1 MKNLILVCTLLI
13 SFTVSAQIN
22 YMEVTNNSTKKVR
35 VIQEHKRIVIFLK
48 DGTKVTGRYL
58 IDNDQGI
65 IVKDQE
71 IPLEAIA
78 IIKRQS
84 ITKKVIGVIFLSAG
98 GITLLSTV
106 GILVGSSEAEFA
118 VAPAITAITLGGI
131 GYGLTKLN
139 SYEQEKYSYNI
150 KKLAP

>member
-1 MKNLILVCTLLI
+1 MKNLILILSLFLSI
-13 SFTVSAQIN
+13 TVSSQIN

-35 VIQEHKRIVIFLK
+35 VIKEHKRVVVFLK
-48 DGTKVTGRYL
+48 DGTKVTGRYH

-78 IIKRQS
+78 ILKRQS
-84 ITKKVIGVIFLSAG
+84 ITKKVFGVIFLSAG

-106 GILVGSSEAEFA
+106 GILVGGSDAGFA

-150 KKLAP
+150 KKLTL